1 MLAMSFILIKISE
14 KRKINKIPPCLVKQG
29 GTRKATLIIERYT
42 YFGCLGN

>member
-14 KRKINKIPPCLVKQG
+14 ERKINEIPPCWAKQG
-29 GTRKATLIIERYT
+29 GTRKVTLIIERYT